1 MSANLENRVDWAS
14 RIESWQSCGLA
25 ERRKDLLGP
34 ASRRGIAY
42 RWGIAIASG
51 VNCSDA
57 IEVLSRLAVGSKVPK
72 ALRDFDLERSLRHWF
87 DVGHRSDVHSPIDA
101 AVTLNWA
108 AALPCLVD
116 RINEIDLQRIGDELV
131 HLHSGIIDGGRVAD
145 PTHLLLGAELG
156 WELAN
161 LTRDDEISR
170 LFVASSTRAL
180 QDWCQHGSE
189 ALPNSI
195 HLATNARLVLASLV
209 RCKKLLLVGE
219 LSVEDR
225 QKWKQIGR
233 QLSLWVATLVCHD
246 GSNAFAHLERQA
258 TVDDHCSDGL
268 LAQAV
273 KFDRDSLEGAVSA
286 ALGNAPKNPGLT
298 WEVSLPEAMLHD
310 TDGKLAIL
318 LPQWNVR
325 SGRTHV
331 DYSAAEVD
339 LELFSG
345 KKPLISGRLK
355 VDLQIDGKSQEPLGQ
370 WEEVCEYTDDDVHY
384 LEIEQEW
391 TGNAMLQRQFLLIR
405 EDRSFVFAD
414 AVIPKDDSASLG
426 RIDYSC
432 RLPLMDCVDSP
443 NQQDWVQVDFGTAR
457 SIHTVKIFVL
467 DDRDLP
473 NSAVLAP
480 RGVQLEAKTDNGWK
494 PISFQCQT
502 DVNTGHRSHSL
513 TFEQRS
519 IQEFRVIFDHA
530 KGGFSGLTELEAWGE
545 SKLPI
550 EAPAPPK
557 GNLAFNRGDA
567 EFPTAS
573 CSYHDR
579 FGGLPESA
587 IDGITNFLPTP
598 TNRWTSYE
606 SPNESD
612 WLEINFGKQVTFTQV
627 DLAIYDDRG
636 GVQTPLGYEVEVWN
650 DTTWVRLGEITRSPL
665 KPLGSQWNTAT
676 FSSQTTDKLRIV
688 FQNRGRARSGV
699 SEVMVWNNQ

>member
-233 QLSLWVATLVCHD
+233 QLSLWVATLVCHN

-345 KKPLISGRLK
+345 KKPLISGRLR
-355 VDLQIDGKSQEPLGQ
+355 VDLQIDGKSQEPVGQ

-432 RLPLMDCVDSP
+432 RLPLMESVVDEPEAETREIFLSTGNRRTICLPLAASEWKMGQTHFDLSVSP
-443 NQQDWVQVDFGTAR
+443 DHTLVSSGT
-457 SIHTVKIFVL
+457 
-467 DDRDLP
+467 
-473 NSAVLAP
+473 
-480 RGVQLEAKTDNGWK
+480 GQ
-494 PISFQCQT
+494 
-502 DVNTGHRSHSL
+502 
-513 TFEQRS
+513 
-519 IQEFRVIFDHA
+519 
-530 KGGFSGLTELEAWGE
+530 
-545 SKLPI
+545 
-550 EAPAPPK
+550 
-557 GNLAFNRGDA
+557 
-567 EFPTAS
+567 
-573 CSYHDR
+573 
-579 FGGLPESA
+579 GGLYAP
-587 IDGITNFLPTP
+587 IWFDFQK
-598 TNRWTSYE
+598 RR
-606 SPNESD
+606 
-612 WLEINFGKQVTFTQV
+612 FT
-627 DLAIYDDRG
+627 RKR
-636 GVQTPLGYEVEVWN
+636 
-650 DTTWVRLGEITRSPL
+650 TWRQLTVAD
-665 KPLGSQWNTAT
+665 Q
-676 FSSQTTDKLRIV
+676 LRIV
-688 FQNRGRARSGV
+688 EPSEANGYRVQFGSEQWMIYRSLKDQKTRTVLGKHLIADFYCSRFDSGDGSHEELITV
-699 SEVMVWNNQ
+699 DDSDTENEAE